1 MGPGQPRV
9 IIWTTLVVLPY
20 TMLHTKFQG
29 HWSIGSGEEDF
40 LRFLPYMG
48 MAAML
53 VMWPRS
59 FEQLFFPKGPG
70 GCIWNLVAI
79 GPVVSEEKLF
89 EIVDG
94 RRTDG
99 RRTDGRRTTDNGAC
113 LYYKLPLSLRLR
125 WAKKLDLLWLPLSFP
140 QTTNPSK
147 IGSGITG
154 KNLFNAIFIVLPQHW
169 FVLTNVSNSFLWE
182 MIQTE
187 KGSLPLKG
195 YRFTIKL
202 LGYIFMDTVFQKKK
216 KIKIFSPKCIISIF
230 K

>member
-1 MGPGQPRV
+1 MGQGQLSI

-79 GPVVSEEKLF
+79 GPVVSEEKSF

-94 RRTDG
+94 RRTTDG
-99 RRTDGRRTTDNGAC
+99 RRTDDGRRTTEPTYTISSPGAFGSGELKSSSRRHFNFLLLFFEENKAWLFMWILC
-113 LYYKLPLSLRLR
+113 LEEDSLETSSLIFSEKQWKIWMSSPAAVIGPLTVNVTV
-125 WAKKLDLLWLPLSFP
+125 LSF
-140 QTTNPSK
+140 
-147 IGSGITG
+147 
-154 KNLFNAIFIVLPQHW
+154 
-169 FVLTNVSNSFLWE
+169 
-182 MIQTE
+182 
-187 KGSLPLKG
+187 
-195 YRFTIKL
+195 
-202 LGYIFMDTVFQKKK
+202 
-216 KIKIFSPKCIISIF
+216 
-230 K
+230 